1 MKIITYNL
9 IIFFTLIL
17 FGEIALGY
25 WFTNDNFGIHMRDQ
39 RNINWKTVSNFN
51 NKEYNFY
58 YKRNFYGF
66 RGEEFDPS
74 QVKIIFQ
81 GGSTANQRFT
91 PEEFTIVGRLN
102 EKFTKDKI
110 NIKIFN
116 AGMDGKSLRGIIY
129 DFNYWFTKINNLKPE
144 YTIFY
149 LGINETTLARDL
161 DEKIFDIHYHK
172 KKFDK
177 FKDYLKNNSF
187 IYSKYKAVSNKY
199 FPRETKGYF
208 INSEKLYEA
217 FKYIDYNEAKKIDRK
232 ISTNDNKILIQLEQR
247 LVVLKKILDERK
259 IKPVIITQV
268 EFDGLNDQRLFLVN
282 EKLKEFSIKNNIPI
296 IKLDEI
302 IKMEINDFY
311 DNVHTTPEGSS
322 KIADKIYIH
331 LRKILANQ

>member
-17 FGEIALGY
+17 IGEIALGY
-25 WFTNDNFGIHMRDQ
+25 WFTKDNFGIHMRDQ
-39 RNINWKTVSNFN
+39 RSINLKTVSNFN

-102 EKFTKDKI
+102 EKFAKDQI

-116 AGMDGKSLRGIIY
+116 AGTDGKSLRGIIY
-129 DFNYWFTKINNLKPE
+129 DYNYWFTKINNFKPE
-144 YTIFY
+144 YAIFY

-161 DEKIFDIHYHK
+161 DEKFFDVHYQE
-172 KKFDK
+172 KKFDQ

-187 IYSKYKAVSNKY
+187 IHSKYKAVYNKY
-199 FPRETKGYF
+199 FPKETKGYF

-232 ISTNDNKILIQLEQR
+232 ISISDKKILIQLEQR
-247 LVVLKKILDERK
+247 LVVLKKILDEK
-259 IKPVIITQV
+259 K
-268 EFDGLNDQRLFLVN
+268 LNL
-282 EKLKEFSIKNNIPI
+282 
-296 IKLDEI
+296 
-302 IKMEINDFY
+302 
-311 DNVHTTPEGSS
+311 
-322 KIADKIYIH
+322 
-331 LRKILANQ
+331 